1 MFEAIPYKREMIRK
15 IVHIALSLTVFSLL
29 IWNPQTIKILFLI
42 LTVIYILIDYLRLK
56 IAPLGLL
63 YKRLFGLMVRN
74 EEASRLSGASYAF
87 IGASVTILLFDT
99 ITAISAILILGM
111 SDAMAAII
119 GRRFG
124 ATRMGQKSLEG
135 SFTFFLVT
143 FLILYFYT
151 GLIVPFSIGISF
163 ICTIL
168 ELIMP
173 RRLNDNLVIPITAG
187 LLITLL

>member
-99 ITAISAILILGM
+99 ITAISAILILVM

>member
-87 IGASVTILLFDT
+87 IGASVTILLFDP

>member
-1 MFEAIPYKREMIRK
+1 
-15 IVHIALSLTVFSLL
+15 
-29 IWNPQTIKILFLI
+29 
-42 LTVIYILIDYLRLK
+42 
-56 IAPLGLL
+56 
-63 YKRLFGLMVRN
+63 
-74 EEASRLSGASYAF
+74 
-87 IGASVTILLFDT
+87 
-99 ITAISAILILGM
+99 
-111 SDAMAAII
+111 
-119 GRRFG
+119 
-124 ATRMGQKSLEG
+124 MGQKSLEG

>member
-124 ATRMGQKSLEG
+124 ATRMGQKSLE
-135 SFTFFLVT
+135 
-143 FLILYFYT
+143 
-151 GLIVPFSIGISF
+151 
-163 ICTIL
+163 
-168 ELIMP
+168 
-173 RRLNDNLVIPITAG
+173 
-187 LLITLL
+187 